1 MDKADLQS
9 AFVAARLSRL
19 IKDIDRLAWS
29 SIRLTATAVEESEL
43 KIGDSKLGG
52 VPDLPPGAT
61 WPVLKGQPQA
71 FIAQIRLEDARQ
83 YDTAKVLPQS
93 GMLWFFYDAQQQTFG
108 ADPGD
113 RGGWQVLFM
122 DGDLGKLQR
131 APVPPA
137 LPALSRFHACSLG
150 FANELTL
157 SQQPQLEI
165 PDLDW
170 TDAEQQQY
178 ETLLFAFPGPADR
191 AMPHHRLLGNPDT
204 IQDDMRLECQLASH
218 GVTDI
223 NDPRAAALMEGAM
236 EWLLLLQV
244 DTDELQSGM
253 RWGNAGMLY
262 YWITPADLQA
272 RRFDS
277 SWLVLQSE

>member
-9 AFVAARLSRL
+9 AFIAAKLSRL
-19 IKDIDRLAWS
+19 VKDIDQLARP
-29 SIRLTATAVEESEL
+29 SIRLTATAVDESEL
-43 KIGDSKLGG
+43 KIGASKLGG
-52 VPDLPPGAT
+52 VPDLPPGAA
-61 WPVLKGQPQA
+61 WPVLKGQPQS

-108 ADPGD
+108 ADPSD

-122 DGDLGKLQR
+122 DGDLGKLQPTP
-131 APVPPA
+131 APST
-137 LPALSRFHACSLG
+137 LPAPSQFHASSLG
-150 FANELTL
+150 FANEMTL

-165 PDLDW
+165 PNLDW

-178 ETLLFAFPGPADR
+178 ETLLWTFPGQADR

-223 NDPRAAALMEGAM
+223 NDPRAAALTEGAM
-236 EWLLLLQV
+236 DWLLLLQV

-262 YWITPADLQA
+262 YWITSADLQA

>member
-9 AFVAARLSRL
+9 AFVAAKLSRL
-19 IKDIDRLAWS
+19 VKDIDRLARP
-29 SIRLTATAVEESEL
+29 SIRLTATAVDESEL
-43 KIGDSKLGG
+43 KIGASKLGG
-52 VPDLPPGAT
+52 VPDLPPDET
-61 WPVLKGQPQA
+61 WPVLKGQPQS
-71 FIAQIRLEDARQ
+71 FIAQIRLDDARQ

-108 ADPGD
+108 ADPSD

-131 APVPPA
+131 PLVPST
-137 LPALSRFHACSLG
+137 LPAPSQFHACSLG
-150 FANELTL
+150 FANEMTL

-178 ETLLFAFPGPADR
+178 ETLLWTFPGQADR

-218 GVTDI
+218 NVTDI
-223 NDPRAAALMEGAM
+223 NDPRAAALTEGAM
-236 EWLLLLQV
+236 DWLLLLQV

-262 YWITPADLQA
+262 YWITSADLQA

>member
-1 MDKADLQS
+1 MDKADIQS
-9 AFVAARLSRL
+9 AFVAAKLSRL
-19 IKDIDRLAWS
+19 VKDIDRLARP
-29 SIRLTATAVEESEL
+29 SIRLTATAVDESEL
-43 KIGDSKLGG
+43 KIGASKLGG
-52 VPDLPPGAT
+52 VPDLPPGAA
-61 WPVLKGQPQA
+61 WPVLKGQPQS

-108 ADPGD
+108 ADPSD

-131 APVPPA
+131 TPAPST
-137 LPALSRFHACSLG
+137 LPALSQFHACSLG
-150 FANELTL
+150 FANEMTL

-178 ETLLFAFPGPADR
+178 EALLWTFPGQADR

-223 NDPRAAALMEGAM
+223 NDPRAAALTEGAM
-236 EWLLLLQV
+236 DWLLLLQV

-262 YWITPADLQA
+262 YWITSADLQA